1 MFGVRAWRRAKLR
14 KKPLPDAWWRIIE
27 RNVAYVRTLSAE
39 DRRELA
45 GIMQILLAEKY
56 FEGCGG
62 VVMTDEIRVT
72 IAAQAAVLLLHRETG
87 YYPTLRTILVY
98 PSAYLAQSKQQLPDG
113 SVMEGGQ
120 ARLGESWH
128 RGALVL
134 SWSDA
139 LQGARSPHDGRN
151 VVFHE
156 FAHQLDGEEGG
167 MNGAPLLDAP
177 ARYREWARVLGE
189 EYRRLTESVAQG
201 VPSLIDAYGATNPA
215 EFFAVV
221 TELFFERP
229 AELKRMHPRLYEE
242 FRGFYRQDPAGT
254 VGSES
259 L

>member
-1 MFGVRAWRRAKLR
+1 
-14 KKPLPDAWWRIIE
+14 
-27 RNVAYVRTLSAE
+27 VAYVRSLSTE

-62 VVMTDEIRVT
+62 LEMTDEIRVT

-98 PSAYLAQSKQQLPDG
+98 PRAYMAQSKHQLPDG

-120 ARLGESWH
+120 PRLGESWH

-189 EYRRLTESVAQG
+189 EYRRLTESVALG
-201 VPSLIDAYGATNPA
+201 VPSMIDAYGATNPA

-229 AELKRMHPRLYEE
+229 AELKRMHQRLYEE
-242 FRGFYRQDPAGT
+242 FRGFYRQDPAGAGGET
-254 VGSES
+254 V
-259 L
+259 